1 MWTIQSS
8 LFPLPISVFNA
19 QVASHIRLLRLE
31 ALNKAEAEAMEKDSP
46 EEPKAAG
53 ETNATEEPKAEAAT
67 TATVQQQ

>member
-1 MWTIQSS
+1 MKTIIGQFSEEK
-8 LFPLPISVFNA
+8 I
-19 QVASHIRLLRLE
+19 LE

-67 TATVQQQ
+67 TATAQQQ